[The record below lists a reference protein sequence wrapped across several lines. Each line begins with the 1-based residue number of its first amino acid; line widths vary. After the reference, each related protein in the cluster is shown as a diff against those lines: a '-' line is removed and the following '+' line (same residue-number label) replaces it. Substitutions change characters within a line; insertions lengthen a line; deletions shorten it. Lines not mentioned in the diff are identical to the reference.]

1 MEVAIPDDEYTP
13 LDLSEGIEELEAVL
27 TKPALEA
34 FHRLRQATRQ
44 APEGIPPLRGYAL
57 CKPRDVDLLLS
68 ETIVSVGY
76 EVDLEA
82 AKAVIARLVDMVH
95 GADRAGHIPVRKVRA
110 LLVAYY
116 GDEGI
121 PQD

>member
-1 MEVAIPDDEYTP
+1 LEVAIPNESERP
-13 LDLSEGIEELEAVL
+13 SLDISEGLEELEAVL
-27 TKPALEA
+27 TEPARLA
-34 FHRLRQATRQ
+34 FGRLSAVAAAERIGANVIVR
-44 APEGIPPLRGYAL
+44 
-57 CKPRDVDLLLS
+57 KSDVEILLI

-82 AKAVIARLVDMVH
+82 AKAVIARLVEMVH
-95 GADRAGHIPVRKVRA
+95 DADKDGTIAVRKVRA

-121 PQD
+121 PKD